1 MYHLYIV
8 RCRDGTFY
16 TGITTSITRRMDE
29 HNHSPKGAKYTRA
42 RRPVVLVYQRRFRN
56 RKNASI
62 AEAKVKSLTR
72 VEKNSLINQNR
83 TPHQRV

>member
-16 TGITTSITRRMDE
+16 TGITTSIARRIEE

-62 AEAKVKSLTR
+62 AEAALKKLSR
-72 VEKNSLINQNR
+72 SEKNRLVIDAR
-83 TPHQRV
+83 RR